1 MTTRRDQLPDGP
13 ADLARRIGVLERR
26 ISELRAQP
34 VDLTAAD
41 ALLPP
46 LDADTTRWPQTT
58 SGAYT
63 TISRCYQLRWGSQL
77 RLWLATAVGGGTTG
91 TVRVLI
97 DGTTQFG
104 PVVVAGQAFDYT
116 GPLPSSI
123 PIGGQ
128 YQISVQ
134 AIRSS
139 GGGIVSAQ
147 AQLIRSII

>member
-1 MTTRRDQLPDGP
+1 MTTRHDQLPGDP
-13 ADLARRIGVLERR
+13 SSLARRVADLERR
-26 ISELRAQP
+26 IAELRAQA

-58 SGAYT
+58 SGSYV

-91 TVRVLI
+91 AVRVFV
-97 DGTTQFG
+97 DTTQFG
-104 PVVVAGQAFDYT
+104 PVVAAGQAFDYT

>member
-1 MTTRRDQLPDGP
+1 MSTRLDQLPGGP
-13 ADLARRIGVLERR
+13 DALGRRVADLEKRLA
-26 ISELRAQP
+26 ELRAQGA
-34 VDLTAAD
+34 DLTAAD

-58 SGAYT
+58 SGSYV
-63 TISRCYQLRWGSQL
+63 TIARSYNLRWGSQL

-91 TVRVLI
+91 TVKVLI
-97 DGTTQFG
+97 DTTQFG
-104 PVVVAGQAFDYT
+104 PIVTAGQPFDFT

-123 PIGGQ
+123 AIGAQ

-134 AIRSS
+134 AVRSS

-147 AQLIRSII
+147 TQLIRSII

>member
-1 MTTRRDQLPDGP
+1 MTTRLDQLPGGP
-13 ADLARRIGVLERR
+13 DSTARRVAALERQLA
-26 ISELRAQP
+26 ELRAQGA
-34 VDLTAAD
+34 DLTAAD

-58 SGAYT
+58 SGSFV
-63 TISRCYQLRWGSQL
+63 TISRSYNLRWGSQL
-77 RLWLATAVGGGTTG
+77 RLWLATAVGASTTG

-97 DGTTQFG
+97 DNLTQFG
-104 PVVVAGQAFDYT
+104 PTTVAGQPFDYT
-116 GPLPSSI
+116 GPLPASI

-134 AIRSS
+134 AVRSS
-139 GGGIVSAQ
+139 GGGAVSAQ